1 MLTLFS
7 TFTYMLEQTA
17 SEKKLTVLYILL
29 FFLFLVM
36 LLLDARGKK
45 QYTGPKIVKN
55 TIIFL
60 MVLAAIGLLLAYI
73 RL

>member
-1 MLTLFS
+1 MLELFS
-7 TFTYMLEQTA
+7 SFSLMLAQTA

-29 FFLFLVM
+29 FFLFLMM

-60 MVLAAIGLLLAYI
+60 LFLSAIGLLLAYI